1 MFEKGEYI
9 IYGVSGVCQV
19 EDVTTMEM
27 EGVPRD
33 RLYYVLAPVSQKGG
47 KIFTPVDNEKT
58 PMRRVLT
65 REEATGLIDRIPEIE
80 ELWITSEKLRENK
93 YKECMRSGD
102 CREWIR
108 IIKTLYLRNQERSA
122 QGKKVTAT
130 DEKYLHMAEECLYS
144 ELEIPLEIP
153 KNQVEQYI
161 VERLGR
167 GGK

>member
-1 MFEKGEYI
+1 M
-9 IYGVSGVCQV
+9 
-19 EDVTTMEM
+19 TTMEM

-80 ELWITSEKLRENK
+80 ELWISSEKLRENK

>member
-1 MFEKGEYI
+1 M
-9 IYGVSGVCQV
+9 

-65 REEATGLIDRIPEIE
+65 REEATSLIDRIPEIE
-80 ELWITSEKLRENK
+80 ELWISSEKLRENK

>member
-1 MFEKGEYI
+1 M
-9 IYGVSGVCQV
+9 
-19 EDVTTMEM
+19 TTMEM

-65 REEATGLIDRIPEIE
+65 REEATSLIDRIPEIE
-80 ELWITSEKLRENK
+80 ELWISSEKLRENK

-130 DEKYLHMAEECLYS
+130 DEKYLHMAEEYLYS

>member
-1 MFEKGEYI
+1 M
-9 IYGVSGVCQV
+9 

-130 DEKYLHMAEECLYS
+130 DEKYLHMAEEYLYS

>member
-1 MFEKGEYI
+1 M
-9 IYGVSGVCQV
+9 

-65 REEATGLIDRIPEIE
+65 REEATSLIDRIPEIE
-80 ELWITSEKLRENK
+80 ELWISSEKLRENK

-130 DEKYLHMAEECLYS
+130 DEKYLHMAEEYLYS

>member
-1 MFEKGEYI
+1 M
-9 IYGVSGVCQV
+9 
-19 EDVTTMEM
+19 TTMEM

-65 REEATGLIDRIPEIE
+65 REEATSLIDRIPEIE
-80 ELWITSEKLRENK
+80 ELWISSEKLRENK

>member
-1 MFEKGEYI
+1 M
-9 IYGVSGVCQV
+9 
-19 EDVTTMEM
+19 TTMEM

-65 REEATGLIDRIPEIE
+65 REEATSLIDRIPEIE